1 MGLVKGP
8 SVRLSSMRFDDEMPL
23 GVDYYQKTLSTK
35 GFQHDLDD
43 RNYTIGKDRG
53 EEDVN
58 AINKIVE
65 LLKSSKSSV
74 EFIQKFIKESGLT
87 GDEDPVKRM
96 DLVLRKKDGDATDA
110 ASQRAEDEALT
121 DELVDMVT
129 NDLIREDKEMEAIK
143 NHFKNWKF

>member
-1 MGLVKGP
+1 
-8 SVRLSSMRFDDEMPL
+8 MRFDDEMPL
-23 GVDYYQKTLSTK
+23 GVDYYNQTLSTK

-43 RNYTIGKDRG
+43 RNYTIGKLRG
-53 EEDVN
+53 DNDVT

-74 EFIQKFIKESGLT
+74 EFIQRFVKESGLT

-96 DLVLRKKDGDATDA
+96 DLVLRKQDGDVAGSADA
-110 ASQRAEDEALT
+110 AEDGALT
-121 DELVDMVT
+121 DQLVDDVMG
-129 NDLIREDKEMEAIK
+129 LMSEDKEMEEVR